1 MLAPRQPAVWIERW
15 LQRSTAA
22 REARDVLLD
31 DATWPPNQKGRMKNL
46 PISSFAAGMMMHP
59 TMACPLDWTRTSG
72 FQSGGE
78 QGRYLCGFRARLA
91 AAHNCTIF
99 SFGSNFEWAF
109 EASVQRMAR
118 QAGRTCNVHI
128 FDPTL
133 GPPQRVQDFRRE
145 LAKSSI
151 ELHEVALTS
160 DGRAAVPLYNRHRG
174 RMIWCN
180 TTSLARLVESHG
192 CPDVLKMDVEGF
204 ELAALEFYRRK
215 PPRWCAGML
224 LLEFHPDKL
233 RSSVHKGN
241 VTLGLLMD
249 VVQWLEAASMQL
261 YHSEVISPLERHFG
275 RMELAFVNTSWL
287 SGLSMDAA
295 REVSVS
301 QQPY

>member
-1 MLAPRQPAVWIERW
+1 MAAAQHGSARSARRVAGRRYLAAKSKRADEKPADLVI
-15 LQRSTAA
+15 RS
-22 REARDVLLD
+22 RHD
-31 DATWPPNQKGRMKNL
+31 DASNDGMSAGLDAYQWLSEWRRTGAL
-46 PISSFAAGMMMHP
+46 PLRLQGAAGRCAQLHDF
-59 TMACPLDWTRTSG
+59 LIRQQLSK
-72 FQSGGE
+72 Q
-78 QGRYLCGFRARLA
+78 
-91 AAHNCTIF
+91 
-99 SFGSNFEWAF
+99 AF
-109 EASVQRMAR
+109 QRMAR

-180 TTSLARLVESHG
+180 TTSLARLAESHG

-295 REVSVS
+295 RAADRR
-301 QQPY
+301 